1 MKKISVITPSYNQ
14 AQYLEETILSVL
26 NQNYPNLEY
35 IIIDGGSTDGSVDII
50 KKYEHRLAY
59 WVSEKDNGQ
68 AEAINKG
75 FEKATGD
82 ILCWL
87 NSDDYFAEKTLE
99 IISNKINPAKAE
111 LIFGNVV
118 RYREN
123 ENLFVTS
130 EIQKN
135 YKNQKLSIV
144 DYIVQPSTFWT
155 RKAWDK
161 TGRLNTKFSYVFDW
175 EWFLRAKKA
184 GVDFIFEN
192 NPLSVYRIH
201 DAHKSGTGGDKR
213 EQEIATIL
221 EQFNEKKYSD
231 AYKFIRLNVFTL
243 ANIFKITYKLK
254 VEHLY
259 PVVLKILFP
268 HYFIKLSNSE
278 ISQLYSIK

>member
-26 NQNYPNLEY
+26 NQNYSNLEY

-50 KKYEHRLAY
+50 KKYEHRLTY

-68 AEAINKG
+68 ADAINKG

-87 NSDDYFAEKTLE
+87 NSDDYYLEKTFE
-99 IISNKINPAKAE
+99 IISNKIDAAKAQ
-111 LIFGNVV
+111 LIFDNVI
-118 RYREN
+118 RYSEN

-135 YKNQKLSIV
+135 YRNQKLSIV

-155 RKAWDK
+155 RKAWEQ
-161 TGRLNTKFSYVFDW
+161 TGGLNTEFNYVFDW
-175 EWFLRAKKA
+175 EWFLRAEKE

-201 DAHKSGTGGDKR
+201 DLHKSGTGGDKR

-221 EQFNEKKYSD
+221 EHFNNKKHAEAYS
-231 AYKFIRLNVFTL
+231 FMRRNTFTL
-243 ANIFKITYKLK
+243 SALFKITYKLNANNFN
-254 VEHLY
+254 
-259 PVVLKILFP
+259 PVLLKILFP
-268 HYFIKLSNSE
+268 WYFLTLSNSE

>member
-35 IIIDGGSTDGSVDII
+35 IIIDGGSTDGSVEII

-59 WVSEKDNGQ
+59 WVSKKDNGQ

-87 NSDDYFAEKTLE
+87 NSDDYFSEKTLE
-99 IISNKINPAKAE
+99 LISNKIDTAKAE

-155 RKAWDK
+155 RKAWDR
-161 TGRLNTKFSYVFDW
+161 TGRLNTEFNYVFDW
-175 EWFLRAKKA
+175 DWFLRAEKA
-184 GVDFIFEN
+184 GVNFIFES

-201 DAHKSGTGGDKR
+201 NLHKSGTGGEKR
-213 EQEIATIL
+213 ELEIATIL
-221 EQFNEKKYSD
+221 ERYNGVGYSES
-231 AYKFIRLNVFTL
+231 YKFIRRNVTTL
-243 ANIFKITYKLK
+243 ANLFKITYKLK
-254 VEHLY
+254 ADSLN

-268 HYFIKLSNSE
+268 HYFFKLTNSE
-278 ISQLYSIK
+278 INQLYSIK